1 MFSVTAVCNWAQKW
15 NPGDD
20 DTLLVVNL
28 LSLLLHP
35 LQDSD
40 FDSTGG
46 LLGATIGRVKQ
57 LSRGSQT
64 KLLCYMLL
72 FCCFVFFVLYWFIKL
87 RWSADRVGWPV
98 AFINPWH
105 GVRGSSKKLDWH
117 TWRRGRRKSQ
127 IFFIWFFFFS
137 WSLRYAWFFFFFPQR
152 PQTEQAEWGTND
164 VELSGRGRT
173 VHIFSRHCSCPHCL
187 QKTINTQDEKKKS
200 SVVFLLGL

>member
-1 MFSVTAVCNWAQKW
+1 MK
-15 NPGDD
+15 PGDAWWWWRWLP
-20 DTLLVVNL
+20 LLVVNL
-28 LSLLLHP
+28 LSLLLLHP

-72 FCCFVFFVLYWFIKL
+72 FCCFVFFILYWFIKL

-98 AFINPWH
+98 AFINPAARRSWMLK
-105 GVRGSSKKLDWH
+105 RLDWH

-127 IFFIWFFFFS
+127 VYFIFNFFFS
-137 WSLRYAWFFFFFPQR
+137 LSLRYAWFFFFFPQR
-152 PQTEQAEWGTND
+152 HQTEQAEWGTND

-187 QKTINTQDEKKKS
+187 QNHQHTGWEKKKKS
-200 SVVFLLGL
+200 SVFFF

>member
-1 MFSVTAVCNWAQKW
+1 MK
-15 NPGDD
+15 PGDVWWWWWLP
-20 DTLLVVNL
+20 LLVVNL

-72 FCCFVFFVLYWFIKL
+72 FCCFVFFILYWFIKL
-87 RWSADRVGWPV
+87 RWSVDRVGWPV
-98 AFINPWH
+98 AFINPVARRSWMLK
-105 GVRGSSKKLDWH
+105 RLDWH

-127 IFFIWFFFFS
+127 IYFIFNFFLFFKSSIRLIFFFLSSKAPNWAGRMGNQWCRTKRKRKNGAHF
-137 WSLRYAWFFFFFPQR
+137 Q
-152 PQTEQAEWGTND
+152 QTLQ
-164 VELSGRGRT
+164 LSTLSPKPSTHRT
-173 VHIFSRHCSCPHCL
+173 VIL
-187 QKTINTQDEKKKS
+187 WINLDRDC
-200 SVVFLLGL
+200 FNFCC